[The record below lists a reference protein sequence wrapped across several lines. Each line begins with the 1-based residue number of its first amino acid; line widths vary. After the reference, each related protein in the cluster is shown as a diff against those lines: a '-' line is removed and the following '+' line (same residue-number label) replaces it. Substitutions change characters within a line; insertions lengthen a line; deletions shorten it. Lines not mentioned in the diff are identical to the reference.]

1 MKLNKLFTF
10 TLAALA
16 LGACSN
22 DDDLNGGGTN
32 PEAGKGELVDA
43 ISIAFVN
50 SSAVTRASMGEVDAT
65 DGENAVYVA
74 YVFAK
79 ENDPQHTD
87 KKVGDWTVKRVAG
100 KDSGGSIPATDAAVI
115 NPIGADDAATPG
127 SKANMCTFNGVQ
139 QGDSVYVIVN
149 DPNMDMATANNLAHQ
164 GYKSQA
170 SIRAYVSSLDKDYLN
185 GLSVKTD
192 GDQKGRFIM
201 AGAAAIPTNPNT
213 PNGGTVRVPVSLDR
227 EVAKVFF
234 KASVTKNNQY
244 EAHGKIE
251 IKGNADPTTA
261 DGLVIVR
268 IPRRVSPFTTQA
280 RDWYFPLSGDATTKD
295 WSLDATTGWLT
306 AFDGD
311 KKADPAGTTAGKFND
326 APFQDTAKEYRLTW
340 QILDAADTDIKS
352 LTSNVYI
359 KDGALNSPYFYVTP
373 NYSNHSGCGTVIVTQ
388 ATYIGKNTLL
398 EDKVTDEM
406 LKGALADAAFQSAM
420 TSAGVTEVPTFDKI
434 PADFWDKAG
443 LLDALVTYLKK
454 DHGTIFDGIADA
466 DKATS
471 ISIKENDKRYYR
483 ADVANMASDNTT
495 SMKLTE
501 RNTFYQITGTITTLG
516 AKSIED
522 AINSDDINMIVQVVV
537 KKWNYVVNEVNM

>member
-43 ISIAFVN
+43 ISIAFAN
-50 SSAVTRASMGEVDAT
+50 SSTVTRANMGEIEGT
-65 DGENAVYVA
+65 GSENAVYVA

-79 ENDPQHTD
+79 ENDPQHEG

-100 KDSGGSIPATDAAVI
+100 DANEKDAAVTTAI
-115 NPIGADDAATPG
+115 KAGDAATPG

-149 DPNMDMATANNLAHQ
+149 DPNLDMATANKIAHQ
-164 GYKSQA
+164 GEGSQA
-170 SIRAYVSSLDKDYLN
+170 SIRSYVSSLGKDYLN
-185 GLSVKTD
+185 GLSVATD
-192 GDQKGRFIM
+192 GSQTGKFIM

-227 EVAKVFF
+227 EVSKVFF
-234 KASVTKNNQY
+234 NASVTQDSQY
-244 EAHGKIE
+244 EAYGKIE
-251 IKGNADPTTA
+251 IKDATDPATA

-280 RDWYFPLSGDATTKD
+280 RDWYFPLSGDAATKD
-295 WSLDATTGWLT
+295 WNVTDWTE

-311 KKADPAGTTAGKFND
+311 GKSDPKTAGAAFNS
-326 APFQDTAKEYRLTW
+326 APFQESAKEYRLTW
-340 QILDAADTDIKS
+340 QVLDAAIKAPATP
-352 LTSNVYI
+352 TSKAYI
-359 KDGALNSPYFYVTP
+359 SEGTLISPYFYVTP

-388 ATYIGKNTLL
+388 ATYTGAKTLL
-398 EDKVTDEM
+398 EPTVTDEM
-406 LKGALADAAFQSAM
+406 LAAAGKDVTFYTAM
-420 TSAGVTEVPTFDKI
+420 TKSSEMTLAEVKAI
-434 PADFWDKAG
+434 EWDDSKLG
-443 LLDALVTYLKK
+443 ALVTFLGANEDYESVLRGESDPTKQL
-454 DHGTIFDGIADA
+454 AA
-466 DKATS
+466 
-471 ISIKENDKRYYR
+471 ISIKQGNKRYYR
-483 ADVANMASDNTT
+483 ADVANMTSDNAT

-501 RNTFYQITGTITTLG
+501 RNTFYHITGTITTLG

-537 KKWNYVVNEVNM
+537 KKWNYVVNKVNM

>member
-43 ISIAFVN
+43 ISIAFAN
-50 SSAVTRASMGEVDAT
+50 SSAVTRANMGEINGT
-65 DGENAVYVA
+65 TGENAVYVA

-79 ENDPQHTD
+79 ENDPQHEG

-100 KDSGGSIPATDAAVI
+100 DANEADADVTA
-115 NPIGADDAATPG
+115 PIGTGDAATPG
-127 SKANMCTFNGVQ
+127 TKSNMCTFNGVQ

-149 DPNMDMATANNLAHQ
+149 DPNLDMATANKLAHQ
-164 GYKSQA
+164 GEGSQA
-170 SIRAYVSSLDKDYLN
+170 SIRAYVSSLGKDYLN
-185 GLSVKTD
+185 SLSVAEDDTQTGK
-192 GDQKGRFIM
+192 FIM

-213 PNGGTVRVPVSLDR
+213 PNGGTVIVPVSLDR

-234 KASVTKNNQY
+234 NASVTQDNQY
-244 EAHGKIE
+244 EAYGKVE
-251 IKGNADPTTA
+251 IKDGSATGEE

-268 IPRRVSPFTTQA
+268 IPRRVSPFTTQT

-295 WSLDATTGWLT
+295 WNVTDWLT

-311 KKADPAGTTAGKFND
+311 QKSDPKTAGKFND
-326 APFQDTAKEYRLTW
+326 APLQETAKEYRLTW
-340 QILDAADTDIKS
+340 QVLDAAGTTPA
-352 LTSNVYI
+352 TSKAYI
-359 KDGALNSPYFYVTP
+359 NQGTLYSPYFYVTP

-388 ATYIGKNTLL
+388 ATYTGAKTLL
-398 EDKVTDEM
+398 ESTVTDEM
-406 LKGALADAAFQSAM
+406 LLAAGQDATFQGATSLQAPVTLAM
-420 TSAGVTEVPTFDKI
+420 V
-434 PADFWDKAG
+434 KA
-443 LLDALVTYLKK
+443 LDWGTTANLEALVTFL
-454 DHGTIFDGIADA
+454 DG
-466 DKATS
+466 KEEYKSVLRGETEATKQAAA
-471 ISIKENDKRYYR
+471 ISIKQGDKRYYR
-483 ADVANMASDNTT
+483 ADVANMTSDNAT

-501 RNTFYQITGTITTLG
+501 RNTFYHITGTITTLG

-537 KKWNYVVNEVNM
+537 KKWNYVVNKVNM

>member
-43 ISIAFVN
+43 ISIAFAN
-50 SSAVTRASMGEVDAT
+50 SSAVTRASMGEVDGT
-65 DGENAVYVA
+65 GTENAVYVA

-79 ENDPQHTD
+79 ENDPQHEG

-100 KDSGGSIPATDAAVI
+100 DNNATDADVAQA
-115 NPIGADDAATPG
+115 IGAGDAATPG
-127 SKANMCTFNGVQ
+127 TKANMCTFNGVQ

-149 DPNMDMATANNLAHQ
+149 DPNLDMATANKLAHQ
-164 GYKSQA
+164 GEGSQA
-170 SIRAYVSSLDKDYLN
+170 SIRSYVSSLGKDYLN
-185 GLSVKTD
+185 DLSVKKD
-192 GDQKGRFIM
+192 GDQGGKFIM

-227 EVAKVFF
+227 EVSKVFF
-234 KASVTKNNQY
+234 NASVTTDNQY
-244 EAHGKIE
+244 EAFGKVE
-251 IKGNADPTTA
+251 IKDNTA
-261 DGLVIVR
+261 AGEEDGLVIVR

-295 WSLDATTGWLT
+295 WNVKDWTKVFNGDGETAPGVAEATPAKAFNSVPLQET
-306 AFDGD
+306 AR
-311 KKADPAGTTAGKFND
+311 
-326 APFQDTAKEYRLTW
+326 EYRLTW
-340 QILDAADTDIKS
+340 KVLDAANAQS
-352 LTSNVYI
+352 VTSKAYI
-359 KDGALNSPYFYVTP
+359 KDGTLYSPYFYVTP

-388 ATYIGKNTLL
+388 ATYTGAKTLL
-398 EDKVTDEM
+398 EPTVTDEM
-406 LKGALADAAFQSAM
+406 LAAAGKDATFQGAVSAPGVMTLA
-420 TSAGVTEVPTFDKI
+420 EV
-434 PADFWDKAG
+434 KA
-443 LLDALVTYLKK
+443 LDWSTHLTALVTFLAGNDDYKSVLRGESDPTKQ
-454 DHGTIFDGIADA
+454 AA
-466 DKATS
+466 A
-471 ISIKENDKRYYR
+471 ISIKQGDKRYYR
-483 ADVANMASDNTT
+483 ADVANMTSDGAT

-501 RNTFYQITGTITTLG
+501 RNTFYHITGTITTLG

-537 KKWNYVVNEVNM
+537 KKWNYVVNKVNM

>member
-43 ISIAFVN
+43 ISIAFAN
-50 SSAVTRASMGEVDAT
+50 SSTVTRANMGEI
-65 DGENAVYVA
+65 DGTGTENAVYVA

-79 ENDPQHTD
+79 ENDPQHEG

-100 KDSGGSIPATDAAVI
+100 GSEEKD
-115 NPIGADDAATPG
+115 ADVTTAIEAGDAATPG

-149 DPNMDMATANNLAHQ
+149 DPNLDMATANKLAHQ
-164 GYKSQA
+164 GEGSQA
-170 SIRAYVSSLDKDYLN
+170 SIRAYVSSLGKKYLN
-185 GLSVKTD
+185 DLSVAKD
-192 GDQKGRFIM
+192 GDQKGHFIM

-227 EVAKVFF
+227 EVSKVFF
-234 KASVTKNNQY
+234 NASVTTDNQY
-244 EAHGKIE
+244 EAFGKVE
-251 IKGNADPTTA
+251 IKDATDPATA

-295 WSLDATTGWLT
+295 WSLDATTGWKN
-306 AFDGD
+306 AFNGDGETIPGT
-311 KKADPAGTTAGKFND
+311 KESDPLKVFNS
-326 APFQDTAKEYRLTW
+326 APFQESAKEYRLTW
-340 QILDAADTDIKS
+340 QVLDAANAQS
-352 LTSNVYI
+352 VTSKAYI
-359 KDGALNSPYFYVTP
+359 KDGTLISPYFYVTP

-388 ATYIGKNTLL
+388 ATYTGAKTLL
-398 EDKVTDEM
+398 ESTVTDEM
-406 LKGALADAAFQSAM
+406 LLAAGQDATFQGATSLQAPVTLAM
-420 TSAGVTEVPTFDKI
+420 V
-434 PADFWDKAG
+434 KALDWG
-443 LLDALVTYLKK
+443 TTANLDALVVFLGSKEEYKSVLGGYEKEDEK
-454 DHGTIFDGIADA
+454 
-466 DKATS
+466 DKAADF
-471 ISIKENDKRYYR
+471 ISIKTGEKRYYR
-483 ADVANMASDNTT
+483 ADVANMTSDGAT

-501 RNTFYQITGTITTLG
+501 RNTFYHITGTITTLG
-516 AKSIED
+516 ARSIED
-522 AINSDDINMIVQVVV
+522 AINSDDINMIVEVVV
-537 KKWNYVVNEVNM
+537 KKWNYVVNKVNM

>member
-22 DDDLNGGGTN
+22 DDDLNGGTN

-43 ISIAFVN
+43 ISIAFAN
-50 SSAVTRASMGEVDAT
+50 SSAVTRASMGEVDGT
-65 DGENAVYVA
+65 GTENAVYVA
-74 YVFAK
+74 YVFAR
-79 ENDPQHTD
+79 ENDPQHEG

-100 KDSGGSIPATDAAVI
+100 DASEKD
-115 NPIGADDAATPG
+115 ADVTTAIKPGDAATPG

-149 DPNMDMATANNLAHQ
+149 DPNLDMATANKIAHQ
-164 GYKSQA
+164 GEGSQA
-170 SIRAYVSSLDKDYLN
+170 SIRSYVSSLGKKYLN
-185 GLSVKTD
+185 DLSVAKD
-192 GDQKGRFIM
+192 GTQDGHFIM

-227 EVAKVFF
+227 EVSKVFF
-234 KASVTKNNQY
+234 NASVTQESQY
-244 EAHGKIE
+244 EAYQKIE
-251 IKGNADPTTA
+251 IKDNAVA
-261 DGLVIVR
+261 GEGDGLVIVR

-295 WSLDATTGWLT
+295 WNVTDWLT

-311 KKADPAGTTAGKFND
+311 QKSDPKTAGKFND
-326 APFQDTAKEYRLTW
+326 APLQETAKEYRLTW
-340 QILDAADTDIKS
+340 QVLDAAGTTPA
-352 LTSNVYI
+352 TSKAYI
-359 KDGALNSPYFYVTP
+359 NQGTLYSPYFYVTP

-388 ATYIGKNTLL
+388 ATYTGTKTLL
-398 EDKVTDEM
+398 EPTVTDEM
-406 LKGALADAAFQSAM
+406 LAAAGKDVTFYTAM
-420 TSAGVTEVPTFDKI
+420 TKSSEMTLAEVKAIEWDNDKL
-434 PADFWDKAG
+434 G
-443 LLDALVTYLKK
+443 ALVTFL
-454 DHGTIFDGIADA
+454 D
-466 DKATS
+466 DKEEYKSVLRGETEATKQAAA
-471 ISIKENDKRYYR
+471 ISIQTGDKRYYR
-483 ADVANMASDNTT
+483 ADVANMTSDNAT

-501 RNTFYQITGTITTLG
+501 RNTFYHITGTITTLG

-537 KKWNYVVNEVNM
+537 KKWNYVVNKVNM